1 MKFDRRRPS
10 HWLRAGWISV
20 VLGISSL
27 AAWLLRRNEDS
38 VVVLSGHALNG
49 NLASLYA
56 ARSSADPG
64 LTWHYAAMSTAA
76 APTNSGIVILRLWR
90 FRDAL
95 RVARAR
101 AVVTDHGPGIL
112 GVLQR
117 LRPQIVFIDVWHG
130 VGFKALGSEYGRKMK
145 RYRGIVAASQWDAD
159 NQVLSAGVQRSQV
172 VPLGYALMDTI
183 VAARRRPVGLDRSRR
198 RRLLVAPT
206 WSHGRSDDFESL
218 TSSNV
223 TLALARWATDRGW
236 EIVVRAHLNTAAAS
250 EPTGAVRYMGMAS
263 FPDTVAL
270 MVDSDILITDW
281 SSIATDF
288 HGLRRPV
295 VFWDRPCPFSEVR
308 MSVDDRVGP
317 LVASIDELTE
327 TLDLIVSDDSWFERL
342 YGRPQQALVE
352 RVHGA
357 GLDGNAGLRVA
368 EFLSSVVIT

>member
-10 HWLRAGWISV
+10 HWLRAGWITV
-20 VLGISSL
+20 VLGVSSL
-27 AAWLLRRNEDS
+27 VAWLLPRNEDS
-38 VVVLSGHALNG
+38 AVVLSGHALNG

-56 ARSSADPG
+56 ARSFADPG
-64 LTWHYAAMSTAA
+64 LTWHYAAMSITT
-76 APTNSGIVILRLWR
+76 APTDSDIVILLLWR

-101 AVVTDHGPGIL
+101 AVVTDHGPGVL
-112 GVLQR
+112 SVLQR

-145 RYRGIVAASQWDAD
+145 RYRGMVAASQWDAD
-159 NQVLSAGVQRSQV
+159 NQVLSTGIQRSQV
-172 VPLGYALMDTI
+172 APLGYALMDTI
-183 VAARRRPVGLDRSRR
+183 VAARARPVELGGSRR

-223 TLALARWATDRGW
+223 TLALAGWASDRGW
-236 EIVVRAHLNTAAAS
+236 EFVVRAHLNTAGAS
-250 EPTGAVRYMGMAS
+250 EPTGTVRYMGMAS

-270 MVDSDILITDW
+270 MVDTDILITDW

-288 HGLRRPV
+288 HGLGRPV

-308 MSVDDRVGP
+308 MSMDDRVGP
-317 LVASIDELTE
+317 LVASVGELTE
-327 TLDLIVSDDSWFERL
+327 KLDLIVADDSWFERL
-342 YGRPQQALVE
+342 YGRRQRALVE

-357 GLDGNAGLRVA
+357 GLDGRAGSRVA
-368 EFLSSVVIT
+368 EFLSSVIVT